1 MGFSE
6 ISIFYLLQDDYN
18 SFIHMFMQSVPASL
32 RREAETIELEE
43 WEEENVGK
51 RSVWLCLTQKG
62 RKLE

>member
-18 SFIHMFMQSVPASL
+18 SFIHMFMQSVQASL

-51 RSVWLCLTQKG
+51 RSVWLCLTQS

>member
-1 MGFSE
+1 
-6 ISIFYLLQDDYN
+6 
-18 SFIHMFMQSVPASL
+18 MFMQSVPASL